1 MSEDKPI
8 KVILLGEA
16 GVGKTNIFGMVM
28 EREFNPEYLSTI
40 SASYCVR
47 AICVDNKD
55 YLFYLW
61 DTPGQEKFRSLNR
74 IFINRSHVILI
85 VFEINKRESFNQIDF
100 WYNVVKEIL
109 GNDGY
114 IIALVGNKSD
124 LYEQQEISNEEIEK
138 KANELKTKF
147 IIMSAKNNYGNFKIF
162 FDELLKDY
170 INKYHPEESKE
181 CLTPTTK
188 RIKLEKELKK
198 KKRDFFRK
206 ICTGQ

>member
-8 KVILLGEA
+8 KAILLGED
-16 GVGKTNIFGMVM
+16 GVGKTNLFRMVL
-28 EREFNPEYLSTI
+28 ESEFNPEYFPSY
-40 SASYCVR
+40 SAEKCDR
-47 AICVDNKD
+47 AICIDNKD

-61 DTPGQEKFRSLNR
+61 DTPGQEKFRSLNG

-100 WYNVVKEIL
+100 WYNLVKEIL

-124 LYEQQEISNEEIEK
+124 LYLQQEISDEEIEK
-138 KANELKTKF
+138 KAKELKTKF
-147 IIMSAKNNYGNFKIF
+147 IIMSAKNNYGDFKMF
-162 FDELLKDY
+162 FDDLLKDY
-170 INKYHPEESKE
+170 INKYHPEESKK

-188 RIKLEKELKK
+188 RIKLEKERKK
-198 KKRDFFRK
+198 KKKEFFRK